1 MLVIEVQLPQ
11 QEGRKKIEWNKNG
24 DPTFAELKGRLQQC
38 GVPDDWCVEVL
49 RGSNFISPDLQTHIH
64 GPKITVRA
72 SPVLGYT
79 CHQLLNHVCYV
90 SRTHVSPKF
99 GFSWATPL
107 NLNPLYANPSMTM
120 VDRDD
125 LQIEMISDVSVQ
137 SSECLS
143 LPRHLHHVCIC
154 CLRVGDLQAEEEHPD
169 DIQWTRWMKT
179 TFEKVIS
186 HVGKLYLVDTTKEE
200 EMKDTRAEERCV
212 GTVSLMDCHG
222 EAICALHCIHPA
234 VGNPERYK
242 IYAAFPNYHKGCLS
256 FEAKPRIM
264 DEDVDVCVI
273 EPMQPL
279 KKPYLP
285 TSYLDLATDVRE
297 DDIIYCFFYP
307 KDPLKH
313 ETPKVITNL
322 LMLEKKNPLRVA
334 RNPQEQPTIIT
345 GTVCFSEWMQG
356 VAAYE
361 RPPDCNGGILVS
373 RSGRVKG
380 IHVKAF
386 TCGELRAKVH
396 SENPE
401 ELRVARK
408 LCKRMSTY
416 APTDGIPVFVPPHGL
431 VRLLGLEG
439 GCELLQAAIRQNK
452 VKVKMHTPLKHPN
465 PKPSRSSR
473 STRSRCPT
481 PYHKS
486 RTSNKRRKSVGK
498 KLHWHQDFPLKI
510 NPNV

>member
-24 DPTFAELKGRLQQC
+24 DPTFEELKGRIQQC

-49 RGSNFISPDLQTHIH
+49 RGNSFVSPDLQTHIH

-72 SPVLGYT
+72 SPVL
-79 CHQLLNHVCYV
+79 
-90 SRTHVSPKF
+90 
-99 GFSWATPL
+99 
-107 NLNPLYANPSMTM
+107 
-120 VDRDD
+120 D
-125 LQIEMISDVSVQ
+125 
-137 SSECLS
+137 
-143 LPRHLHHVCIC
+143 
-154 CLRVGDLQAEEEHPD
+154 LRVEEEHPD

-179 TFEKVIS
+179 AFEKVIS
-186 HVGKLYLVDTTKEE
+186 HVGRLYLVDTTKEE
-200 EMKDTRAEERCV
+200 EVKDARGEGRCV

-222 EAICALHCIHPA
+222 ECICALHCIYPA
-234 VGNPERYK
+234 VENPERYK
-242 IYAAFPNYHKGCLS
+242 IYAAFPNYLRGCLS

-264 DEDVDVCVI
+264 DEEVDVCVI
-273 EPMQPL
+273 EPVQPL

-297 DDIIYCFFYP
+297 DDIIYCFFFP
-307 KDPLKH
+307 RDPLKH
-313 ETPKVITNL
+313 VTPQVLQNL
-322 LMLEKKNPLRVA
+322 LMVEKKNPLRAAAA
-334 RNPQEQPTIIT
+334 RRPQDNPTIIA

-386 TCGELRAKVH
+386 TCGELRAKVN

-408 LCKRMSTY
+408 LCRKMSTY

-452 VKVKMHTPLKHPN
+452 EKMKMNLPKQ
-465 PKPSRSSR
+465 PKPPRSSRSIRSSR
-473 STRSRCPT
+473 STRSRCST
-481 PYHKS
+481 PHKC
-486 RTSNKRRKSVGK
+486 RTSNKRRRSIGK
-498 KLHWHQDFPLKI
+498 K
-510 NPNV
+510 VGRR